1 MKLHQTM
8 VEELLKTYEVNSGWT
23 EQHKL
28 RTALERLDFSVYVQE
43 NGTQVLVPTKELVK
57 HMRQFERI
65 EQHRKELEAEQAK
78 NRGR

>member
-1 MKLHQTM
+1 MKLHKTM

-65 EQHRKELEAEQAK
+65 ELQRKELEAQ
-78 NRGR
+78 RGK

>member
-8 VEELLKTYEVNSGWT
+8 IEELLKTYEVNSGWT

-28 RTALERLDFSVYVQE
+28 RTALERLDFSVYVQTD
-43 NGTQVLVPTKELVK
+43 GTQVLVPTKELVK

-65 EQHRKELEAEQAK
+65 EQHKRELEAQ

>member
-1 MKLHQTM
+1 MKLHHTM
-8 VEELLKTYEVNSGWT
+8 IEELLKTYEVNSGWT

-28 RTALERLDFSVYVQE
+28 RTALERLDFSVYVQQ

-65 EQHRKELEAEQAK
+65 EQQKRELEAQ

>member
-8 VEELLKTYEVNSGWT
+8 IEELLKTYEVNSGWT

-28 RTALERLDFSVYVQE
+28 RTALERLDFSVYVQQD
-43 NGTQVLVPTKELVK
+43 GTQVLVPTKELVK

-65 EQHRKELEAEQAK
+65 EQQKRELEAQK
-78 NRGR
+78 RGR

>member
-8 VEELLKTYEVNSGWT
+8 IEELLKTYEVNSGWT

-65 EQHRKELEAEQAK
+65 EQHKRELEAQK
-78 NRGR
+78 RGK

>member
-28 RTALERLDFSVYVQE
+28 RTALERLDFSVYVQQD
-43 NGTQVLVPTKELVK
+43 GTKVLVPTKELVK

-65 EQHRKELEAEQAK
+65 EQQKRELEAQ

>member
-1 MKLHQTM
+1 MKLHRTM
-8 VEELLKTYEVNSGWT
+8 IEELLKTYEVNSGWT